1 MFGLVVHELKKKRL
15 GKTPIPGW
23 PRSGQSGTHEHC
35 AWDRNSGA
43 GSRRLHPQA
52 GVTLTEMMVVILI
65 IGLVTAIVVINVLP
79 SQDVARVEKTRADI
93 RVLEQALE
101 LYRLEHTRYPTTEQ
115 GLDALLVLPDQ
126 ASGQVA
132 TRTEPYIRRLP
143 KDPWGRPYQ
152 YVIPGEKG
160 PFDLYSLGADG
171 QQGGE
176 KTDADIGNWQ

>member
-1 MFGLVVHELKKKRL
+1 MFGRVVRDLKKRL
-15 GKTPIPGW
+15 G
-23 PRSGQSGTHEHC
+23 R
-35 AWDRNSGA
+35 GA
-43 GSRRLHPQA
+43 SHSRIGRLHPEA

-79 SQDVARVEKTRADI
+79 SQDVARVEKTRADV

-101 LYRLEHTRYPTTEQ
+101 LYRLDHARYPTTEQ
-115 GLDALLVLPDQ
+115 GLDALLAQPDQ

-132 TRTEPYIRRLP
+132 TRREPYIRRLP

-152 YVIPGEKG
+152 YVAPGEKG
-160 PFDLYSLGADG
+160 AFDLYSLGADG